1 MAEPTVLIAQPAR
14 QETNVYFLQRAAE
27 LIERLTYPS
36 FSRIVW
42 LNNQPAMRGK
52 YEPHAAARN
61 QFIDL
66 YLDERF
72 DYVLWIDIDLIDYPA
87 DLVERLMD
95 VSLEHDG
102 AIVAP
107 MVWDERRTFIV
118 AVRTGIA
125 VCGEWCRRTRP
136 LPPLCDHGGIHY
148 DIGGFIK
155 DGQWSDQYRGVLG
168 SEDIEQM
175 DSVGTCYLVP
185 AWLYRHGLRYA
196 PKAHDIEH
204 LSFCEAARGLGVQ
217 VLAVRDINILHPYLP
232 NYGEAVH

>member
-87 DLVERLMD
+87 DLIECLMD

-107 MVWDERRTFIV
+107 MVWDERRTF
-118 AVRTGIA
+118 
-125 VCGEWCRRTRP
+125 
-136 LPPLCDHGGIHY
+136 Y

-185 AWLYRHGLRYA
+185 AWLYRRGLRYA

-217 VLAVRDINILHPYLP
+217 VLAVRNINILHPYLP